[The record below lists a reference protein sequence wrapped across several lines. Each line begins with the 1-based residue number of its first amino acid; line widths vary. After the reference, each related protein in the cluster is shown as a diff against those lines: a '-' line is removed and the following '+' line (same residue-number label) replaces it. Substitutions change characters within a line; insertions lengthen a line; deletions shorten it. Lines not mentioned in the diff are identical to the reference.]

1 MGLTRKQILIV
12 VILLSGTLLAVLNQ
26 TLLSPA
32 LPAIMADTQV
42 DATTVQWLTSAYS
55 LVEAVVIPLSAY
67 LIGRFPTKKLF
78 IFGMSIFAIGS
89 FLAAIAPVFAVLLL
103 GRMCQAVATGI
114 AMPMV
119 FTVILLIFP
128 REKRGSAMGIVS
140 LAIGF
145 APAIG
150 PSISGLLVDSVGW
163 RALFLLVCAL
173 AVVIVLFAIF
183 LLESYG
189 EFEPTSFDKPS
200 VVLCSLGL
208 LSLLYGLSSIT
219 SAEVIALPLA
229 LIVVGVILLIFFVR
243 RQLKLEVPLLKVSI
257 LKTRNYA
264 LTVGIVAGLQ
274 AALVGTGVLLPIYLQ
289 NLLGISALETGI
301 IMLPGAVIGAILGYF
316 AGRWFDKFGPR
327 KVIIPCAFIL
337 LLGGCG
343 LIAFSLDTPIPFI
356 IAVYTCLSVGITG
369 TITPINTWGINS
381 LDNSVIQHAN
391 ALSNTLNQVGASLG
405 TAILVS
411 LSATSTFLFPDM
423 PTLEQTMMGDRIAFC
438 FTALL
443 MIAVF
448 ITIVVAVKDN
458 KKHLFSVAEA
468 AKEVRLPT
476 KADDHVAVDLAM
488 NKDPYFVH
496 DTDTIREVA
505 QILAANKTSGVPVVD
520 ADQKVVGFIS
530 DGDIMKY
537 IGRNDGTV
545 LDATRMLYRVPD
557 TENFMQRVADLIDLN
572 VMRIATKGAIAVP
585 SGSSLDDA
593 CRLLA
598 EKRIKKVPVVNAEG
612 ALVGSLSRSD
622 IIRSTMANLASIE
635 SLVEADK
642 REKSAAK

>member
-1 MGLTRKQILIV
+1 MGLTRKQIVIV
-12 VILLSGTLLAVLNQ
+12 VILLAGTLLAVLNQ

-78 IFGMSIFAIGS
+78 IFGMTIFGIGS
-89 FLAAIAPVFAVLLL
+89 LLAAIAPFFAVLLI

-150 PSISGLLVDSVGW
+150 PSVSGLLVDSVGW

-173 AVVIVLFAIF
+173 AVIIVLCAVFF
-183 LLESYG
+183 LESYG

-200 VVLCSLGL
+200 VALCSLGL

-219 SAEVIALPLA
+219 SAEVIALPIT
-229 LIVVGVILLIFFVR
+229 LIVVGIILLTFFVR

-257 LKTRNYA
+257 LRTRNYA
-264 LTVGIVAGLQ
+264 ITISVVAGLQ

-301 IMLPGAVIGAILGYF
+301 VMLPGAVIGAILGFF
-316 AGRWFDKFGPR
+316 AGRWFDRFGPR

-411 LSATSTFLFPDM
+411 LSATSV
-423 PTLEQTMMGDRIAFC
+423 FC
-438 FTALL
+438 SPKCQAW
-443 MIAVF
+443 
-448 ITIVVAVKDN
+448 
-458 KKHLFSVAEA
+458 
-468 AKEVRLPT
+468 
-476 KADDHVAVDLAM
+476 
-488 NKDPYFVH
+488 
-496 DTDTIREVA
+496 
-505 QILAANKTSGVPVVD
+505 
-520 ADQKVVGFIS
+520 
-530 DGDIMKY
+530 
-537 IGRNDGTV
+537 
-545 LDATRMLYRVPD
+545 
-557 TENFMQRVADLIDLN
+557 
-572 VMRIATKGAIAVP
+572 
-585 SGSSLDDA
+585 
-593 CRLLA
+593 
-598 EKRIKKVPVVNAEG
+598 
-612 ALVGSLSRSD
+612 SRP
-622 IIRSTMANLASIE
+622 
-635 SLVEADK
+635 
-642 REKSAAK
+642 

>member
-78 IFGMSIFAIGS
+78 IFGLSIFAIGS

-219 SAEVIALPLA
+219 SAEIVALPLA

-448 ITIVVAVKDN
+448 ITIVVVVKDN

-557 TENFMQRVADLIDLN
+557 TENFMQRIADLIDLN

>member
-78 IFGMSIFAIGS
+78 IFGMSTFAIGS

-243 RQLKLEVPLLKVSI
+243 HQLKLEVPLLKVSI

-557 TENFMQRVADLIDLN
+557 TENFMQRIADLIDLN

>member
-173 AVVIVLFAIF
+173 AIVIVLFAIF

-327 KVIIPCAFIL
+327 KVIIPCTFIL

-557 TENFMQRVADLIDLN
+557 TENFMQRIADLIDLN